1 MTESAV
7 LLDIRNN
14 VAWVTLN
21 RPDALNAMSPALLD
35 GINAAIDG
43 IDADGNV
50 RAVVFTGAGRAFC
63 AGGDL
68 TFFKTAI
75 NDDPQGFVQFAGYAQ
90 TTLRRIEMLAMPV
103 IAAVNGFA
111 VAGGLEL
118 ILCCDLVI
126 AVSSAKI
133 GDGHANFG
141 IIPGGGSSIRLPRK
155 IPTALA
161 KRLLLTGN
169 LLPAAVMKEYGLV
182 NEVVPDDQLMAEVEK
197 LVAEIT
203 KNSPLG
209 LRWIKKLIN
218 DGLEQPLDTALRSE
232 TNAFESYVHSDDIRE
247 GLNAFE
253 QKRTP
258 NFTGR

>member
-90 TTLRRIEMLAMPV
+90 STLRRIEMLAMPV

-232 TNAFESYVHSDDIRE
+232 TNAFDSYVHSDDIRE

>member
-1 MTESAV
+1 MSDTAV
-7 LLDIRNN
+7 LVDIRDN

-21 RPDALNAMSPALLD
+21 RPEAMNAMSPDLLK
-35 GINAAIDG
+35 GIGAAVDQINETPG
-43 IDADGNV
+43 I

-68 TFFKTAI
+68 TYFKTAI
-75 NDDPQGFVQFAGYAQ
+75 NSDPQSFVRFADLAQ
-90 TTLRRIEMLAMPV
+90 TTLRRVEMLAMPV

-126 AVSSAKI
+126 AADSAKI

-141 IIPGGGSSIRLPRK
+141 IIPGGGSAIRLPRK
-155 IPTALA
+155 IPSALA

-169 LLPAAVMKEYGLV
+169 LLPAAVLKEYGLV

-197 LVAEIT
+197 LLAELT

-218 DGLEQPLDTALRSE
+218 DGLEQPIDTALRSE
-232 TNAFESYVHSDDIRE
+232 TNAFESYVHSHDIRE

-253 QKRTP
+253 EKRVP
-258 NFTGR
+258 NFTGS

>member
-1 MTESAV
+1 MNDSDV
-7 LLDIRNN
+7 LLDIREN

-21 RPDALNAMSPALLD
+21 RPDALNAMSPGLLQ
-35 GINAAIDG
+35 GINDAIDG
-43 IDADGNV
+43 IQKTDGV

-68 TFFKTAI
+68 AFFKTAI
-75 NDDPQGFVQFAGYAQ
+75 KDDPQAFIRFAEFAQ
-90 TTLRRIEMLAMPV
+90 TTLRRIEMLKMPV

-118 ILCCDLVI
+118 ILCCDMVI
-126 AVSSAKI
+126 AASSAKI

-141 IIPGGGSSIRLPRK
+141 IIPGGGSAIRLPRK
-155 IPTALA
+155 IPSALA

-169 LLPAAVMKEYGLV
+169 LLPAEVLKDYGLV
-182 NEVVPDDQLMAEVEK
+182 NEVVPDDQLMAEIDK
-197 LVAEIT
+197 LLAEIT

-218 DGLEQPLDTALRSE
+218 DGLEQPIDTALRSE

-253 QKRTP
+253 EKRAP
-258 NFTGR
+258 KFTGK

>member
-7 LLDIRNN
+7 LLDIRDN

-21 RPDALNAMSPALLD
+21 RPDALNAMSPSLLD
-35 GINAAIDG
+35 GISAAVDG
-43 IDADGNV
+43 IEAADDV

-75 NDDPQGFVQFAGYAQ
+75 NEDPQAFVRFAEYAQ
-90 TTLRRIEMLAMPV
+90 TTLRRVEMLKMPV

-126 AVSSAKI
+126 ASDKAKI

-141 IIPGGGSSIRLPRK
+141 IIPGGGSAIRLPRK
-155 IPTALA
+155 IPVALA

-169 LLPAAVMKEYGLV
+169 LLPAEVLKDYGLV
-182 NEVVPDDQLMAEVEK
+182 NEVVPADQLMAEVDK
-197 LVAEIT
+197 LLAEIT

-209 LRWIKKLIN
+209 LRWIKKLVN

-253 QKRTP
+253 DKRAP
-258 NFTGR
+258 KFTGQ

>member
-1 MTESAV
+1 MSEAAV
-7 LLDIRNN
+7 LVDVRDN

-21 RPDALNAMSPALLD
+21 RPEAMNAMSPDLLN
-35 GINAAIDG
+35 GIGAAVDQINENLD
-43 IDADGNV
+43 I

-68 TFFKTAI
+68 AFFKTAI
-75 NDDPQGFVQFAGYAQ
+75 NSDPQGFVRFAELAQ
-90 TTLRRIEMLAMPV
+90 TTLRRVELLKMPV

-126 AVSSAKI
+126 AASSAKI

-141 IIPGGGSSIRLPRK
+141 IIPGGGSAIRLPRK

-169 LLPAAVMKEYGLV
+169 LLPAEVLKDYGLV
-182 NEVVPDDQLMAEVEK
+182 NEVVPDDQLMAEVDK
-197 LVAEIT
+197 LLAEIT

-209 LRWIKKLIN
+209 LRWIKKLVN
-218 DGLEQPLDTALRSE
+218 DGLEQPIETALRSE

-253 QKRTP
+253 DKRAP
-258 NFTGR
+258 KFTGQ

>member
-1 MTESAV
+1 MAENAV
-7 LLDIRNN
+7 LLEIRQD

-21 RPDALNAMSPALLD
+21 RPEALNAMSPDLLSGIEAAVD
-35 GINAAIDG
+35 GIEAARD
-43 IDADGNV
+43 V
-50 RAVVFTGAGRAFC
+50 RAAVFTGAGRAFC

-68 TFFKTAI
+68 TFFKTSI
-75 NDDPQGFVQFAGYAQ
+75 NSDPQEFVRFAALAQ
-90 TTLRRIEMLAMPV
+90 RALRRVEMLTMPV

-126 AVSSAKI
+126 AADSAKI

-161 KRLLLTGN
+161 KQLLLTGN
-169 LLPAAVMKEYGLV
+169 LLTAEVLKEYGLV
-182 NEVVPDDQLMAEVEK
+182 NQVVPADQLVAEVEK

-232 TNAFESYVHSDDIRE
+232 INAFESYVHSDDILE

-253 QKRTP
+253 EKRAP
-258 NFTGR
+258 NFTGQ

>member
-1 MTESAV
+1 MTETAV
-7 LLDIRNN
+7 LLDIRDN

-21 RPDALNAMSPALLD
+21 RPEALNAMSPALLHGIAAAVD
-35 GINAAIDG
+35 GIE
-43 IDADGNV
+43 ADFDV

-68 TFFKTAI
+68 AFFKTAI
-75 NDDPQGFVQFAGYAQ
+75 NDDPQAFVRFAGLAQ
-90 TTLRRIEMLAMPV
+90 HVLRRVEMLPMPV
-103 IAAVNGFA
+103 IAAVNGVA

-126 AVSSAKI
+126 AVSSAQI

-169 LLPAAVMKEYGLV
+169 LLPAQTLKDYGLV

-209 LRWIKKLIN
+209 LRWIKKLVN

-232 TNAFESYVHSDDIRE
+232 TNAFESYVHSDDIME

-253 QKRTP
+253 AKRAP
-258 NFTGR
+258 KFTGR

>member
-1 MTESAV
+1 MAGNAV
-7 LLDIRNN
+7 LLNIRDD

-21 RPDALNAMSPALLD
+21 RPEALNAMSPDLL
-35 GINAAIDG
+35 AG
-43 IDADGNV
+43 IDAAVDGIEAAGEV
-50 RAVVFTGAGRAFC
+50 RATVITGAGRAFC

-68 TFFKTAI
+68 TFFKTTI
-75 NDDPQGFVQFAGYAQ
+75 NSDPQAFVGFARRAQ
-90 TTLRRIEMLAMPV
+90 RVLRRVEMLTMPV

-126 AVSSAKI
+126 AARSAKI

-161 KRLLLTGN
+161 KHLLLTGN
-169 LLPAAVMKEYGLV
+169 LLPAEVLKDYGLV
-182 NEVVPDDQLMAEVEK
+182 NQVVPDDQLMTEVGK
-197 LVAEIT
+197 LVTEIT

-232 TNAFESYVHSDDIRE
+232 INAFESYVHSDDILE

-253 QKRTP
+253 AKRAP

>member
-7 LLDIRNN
+7 LLDIRNQ

-21 RPDALNAMSPALLD
+21 RPDALNAMSPSLLD
-35 GINAAIDG
+35 GISAAVDG
-43 IDADGNV
+43 IEAADNV

-75 NDDPQGFVQFAGYAQ
+75 AEDPQAFVRFAEYAQ
-90 TTLRRIEMLAMPV
+90 TTLRRVEMLKMPV

-126 AVSSAKI
+126 ASDKAKI

-141 IIPGGGSSIRLPRK
+141 IIPGGGSAIRLPRK
-155 IPTALA
+155 IPVALA

-169 LLPAAVMKEYGLV
+169 LLPAEVLKDYGLV
-182 NEVVPDDQLMAEVEK
+182 NEVVPADQLMTEVDK
-197 LVAEIT
+197 LLAEIT

-209 LRWIKKLIN
+209 LGWIKKLVN
-218 DGLEQPLDTALRSE
+218 DGLEQPIDTALRSE

-247 GLNAFE
+247 GLDAFE
-253 QKRTP
+253 EKRAP
-258 NFTGR
+258 KFTGR

>member
-1 MTESAV
+1 MADSAV
-7 LLDIRNN
+7 LLDIRDN

-21 RPDALNAMSPALLD
+21 RPDALNAMSPDLLT
-35 GINAAIDG
+35 GIEAAVDNIEA
-43 IDADGNV
+43 DANV

-68 TFFKTAI
+68 AFFKTAI
-75 NDDPQGFVQFAGYAQ
+75 NSDPQSFVRFAGLAQ
-90 TTLRRIEMLAMPV
+90 HVLRRVEMLAMPV

-126 AVSSAKI
+126 AVDSAKI

-169 LLPAAVMKEYGLV
+169 LLPAVIMKDYGLV

-232 TNAFESYVHSDDIRE
+232 TNAFESYVHSDDIKE

-253 QKRTP
+253 EKRAP

>member
-1 MTESAV
+1 MSEAAV
-7 LLDIRNN
+7 LVDVRDN

-21 RPDALNAMSPALLD
+21 RPEAMNAMSPDLLN
-35 GINAAIDG
+35 GIGAAVDQINENLD
-43 IDADGNV
+43 I

-68 TFFKTAI
+68 AFFKTAI
-75 NDDPQGFVQFAGYAQ
+75 NSDPQAFVRFAELAQ
-90 TTLRRIEMLAMPV
+90 TTLRRVELLKMPV

-126 AVSSAKI
+126 AASSAKI

-141 IIPGGGSSIRLPRK
+141 IIPGGGSAIRLPRK

-169 LLPAAVMKEYGLV
+169 LLPAEVLKDYGLV
-182 NEVVPDDQLMAEVEK
+182 NEVVPDDLLMAEVDK
-197 LVAEIT
+197 LLAEIT

-209 LRWIKKLIN
+209 LRWIKKLVN
-218 DGLEQPLDTALRSE
+218 DGLEQPIETALRSE

-253 QKRTP
+253 DKRAP
-258 NFTGR
+258 KFTGQ